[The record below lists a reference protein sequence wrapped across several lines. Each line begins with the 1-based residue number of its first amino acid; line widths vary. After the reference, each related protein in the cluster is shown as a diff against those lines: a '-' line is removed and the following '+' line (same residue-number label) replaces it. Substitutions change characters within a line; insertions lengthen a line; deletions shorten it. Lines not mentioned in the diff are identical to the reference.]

1 MSEKLIKSRERV
13 RDFGE
18 VFTPLHIVKQMLD
31 LIPHDGTTID
41 STYLDPACGNGN
53 FLAEILRRKLAL
65 CKTEKDGVLAVSS
78 VYGIDIQQD
87 NVEECKLRLYDLYA
101 ERFGE
106 NWLVALILEANI
118 ICGDTLTGKRAD
130 GSPIEFRAWMDDW
143 RDAVFDKEAVV

>member
-1 MSEKLIKSRERV
+1 MSEKLIKSRQRV

-18 VFTPLHIVKQMLD
+18 VFTPEKIVKQMLD

-65 CKTEKDGVLAVSS
+65 CKCAEDGILAVSS

-118 ICGDTLTGKRAD
+118 LCGDALTGKRVD

-143 RDAVFDKEAVV
+143 RDAVCDKEAGV